1 MNIPIRNLYYILC
14 YAFDNLEE
22 GKRIEVGQDN
32 FDNTTNLFAKL
43 MISACNHLRS
53 RGFWRSYKESEQEL
67 NGIKGKVLFGESL
80 KNNRLMHGKATCLTD
95 EFTIDIL
102 SNQIIKATLS
112 FILRADDLN
121 VKYEQDLLKHIK
133 SLDSVSDIRL
143 NSSIFSRTSINR
155 NNQFYRFVLHLCE
168 LIFDCW
174 LPDPKVKGKYHMREL
189 LQDEKRM
196 RAIFENFVKNF
207 YAQQDTEFDK
217 VSSETMKWDAIA
229 LTEGGSAYLP
239 IMRTDI
245 SLTGKERTL
254 IIDTKYYAQALTVS
268 QYGKEVIHSSNL
280 YQLTTYLD
288 HKQKELPHKPEGMLL
303 YPANGKKLRLKYEIK
318 GNLLSICT
326 VDLSQPWEEIENEL
340 LALVS

>member
-1 MNIPIRNLYYILC
+1 MNIPVRNLYYILC

-53 RGFWRSYKESEQEL
+53 RGFWRSYKESDQEL
-67 NGIKGKVLFGESL
+67 SGIKGKVLFGESL
-80 KNNRLMHGKATCLTD
+80 KSNRLMHGKAICLTD
-95 EFTIDIL
+95 EFTLDVL
-102 SNQIIKATLS
+102 SNQIVKATLNAL
-112 FILRADDLN
+112 LRADDLD
-121 VKYEQDLLKHIK
+121 VKYEQDLQKHVK
-133 SLDSVSDIRL
+133 SLDVVSDIRL
-143 NSSIFSRTSINR
+143 NSNLFARTNINR
-155 NNQFYRFVLHLCE
+155 NNQFYRFVIHLCE

-174 LPDPKVKGKYHMREL
+174 LPDPKVKGKYVMREL

-217 VSSETMKWDAIA
+217 VSSETMKWDAIS
-229 LTEGGSAYLP
+229 LTDGGSDYLP

-245 SLTGKERTL
+245 SLRGKSRTL
-254 IIDTKYYAQALTVS
+254 IIDTKYYAQALAIS
-268 QYGKEVIHSSNL
+268 RYGKEVIHSSNL

-288 HKQKELPHKPEGMLL
+288 HKQKELSHKPEGMLL

-326 VDLSQPWEEIENEL
+326 IDLSQCWEDIENEL
-340 LALVS
+340 LSLVC